1 MIMKKMVSSL
11 PVVGLLLCLFC
22 SQAFVL
28 GAGLQDV
35 ETQPIMVETLEVEPT
50 VVKTGDL
57 IKQTYR
63 LRFPDLINAGRE
75 IIILEDRMV
84 PENLPIHPFEAVAL
98 EIRKSQVDSEYI
110 WDFVYDMRLVAPE
123 KAVYVVPAFSFYFLV
138 RDLGEDIEDAEIQQ
152 VDGGQSLVRYVTT
165 MNDVPTLNI
174 RDTIELGEFSG
185 RAALFQTIAWT
196 VAPLPLLI
204 WAVLLVRLARKP
216 KIISLEAAKEAEEL
230 EKIESRIPV
239 PPSIWEAR
247 RNFRDQ
253 LTFLKAIQE
262 SGPGH
267 VTSDM
272 ERGLVLAAR
281 DYLRA
286 ELPDLNSGDTAKDVL
301 AHVNGLGEGARK
313 DALATLAERLVSYQY
328 ALEHDDAV
336 LANLAEEVAVLDE
349 SLTALR
355 PHIMLW
361 RRTLEAVERVKSVG
375 QQFVERVKSFGQ

>member
-1 MIMKKMVSSL
+1 M
-11 PVVGLLLCLFC
+11 
-22 SQAFVL
+22 
-28 GAGLQDV
+28 
-35 ETQPIMVETLEVEPT
+35 
-50 VVKTGDL
+50 
-57 IKQTYR
+57 
-63 LRFPDLINAGRE
+63 
-75 IIILEDRMV
+75 
-84 PENLPIHPFEAVAL
+84 
-98 EIRKSQVDSEYI
+98 
-110 WDFVYDMRLVAPE
+110 
-123 KAVYVVPAFSFYFLV
+123 
-138 RDLGEDIEDAEIQQ
+138 
-152 VDGGQSLVRYVTT
+152 
-165 MNDVPTLNI
+165 
-174 RDTIELGEFSG
+174 
-185 RAALFQTIAWT
+185 
-196 VAPLPLLI
+196 
-204 WAVLLVRLARKP
+204 LLVRLARKP

-301 AHVNGLGEGARK
+301 AHVDGLGEGARK
-313 DALATLAERLVSYQY
+313 DALAALAERLVSYQY

-336 LANLAEEVAVLDE
+336 LANLAGEVAVLDE

-375 QQFVERVKSFGQ
+375 QDFVERVKSFGQ